1 MTLDYREVQKQVHE
15 LGKNA
20 QAREA
25 QLKAQRERARNL
37 LAQHAVEQER
47 LRQRVAQVVSSYEAT
62 LRCALPVSEPLD
74 AAFPEPSPNE
84 AVTVIAADGSQINPD
99 RHAEVNYALVNAGA
113 IVMVPGGSQAPQT
126 QVTSQLFYEEDL
138 YTATGTLTEDLVAL
152 RRDLNERAVL
162 LKLALSAQAPVI
174 TLTDGPMELWGA
186 KGADTEGAAE
196 YKRSLENYQNVLKQL
211 CNLKAVTAGY
221 VDKPGADLVV
231 RLLEVACTPDDELK
245 SIRTH
250 HPLRGCRD
258 IDLFRSILQPGDR
271 SAVFQMQSKSM
282 VNYPGELAIH
292 FFYINVGRP
301 DHPKMARVE
310 IPAWVAQSSTM
321 LDDLHA
327 TLANQCRIMGA
338 HSFPY
343 LLHRA
348 HETAVVTLQDQQ
360 QVTNMIIMELRNQG
374 VSIGEGSGKQA
385 AKDLPGR
392 TRYGV

>member
-25 QLKAQRERARNL
+25 QLQTQRERARNL
-37 LAQHAVEQER
+37 LAQHAGELEV
-47 LRQRVAQVVSSYEAT
+47 LRQKVARVVSSYDAT
-62 LRCALPVSEPLD
+62 LRCALPVDEPLD
-74 AAFPEPSPNE
+74 AVFPAPLQNE
-84 AVTVIAADGSQINPD
+84 AVTIVAADGSQINPD

-113 IVMVPGGSQAPQT
+113 IVMMPGTAQAPQT

-162 LKLALSAQAPVI
+162 LKLALSSKPPVI

-196 YKRSLENYQNVLKQL
+196 YKRSLEDYQNVLKQL

-231 RLLEVACTPDDELK
+231 RLLEVASTPEDELK
-245 SIRTH
+245 GIRTQR
-250 HPLRGCRD
+250 PLRGCRD
-258 IDLFRSILQPGDR
+258 IDLFRGILQSGDR

-292 FFYINVGRP
+292 FFYLNVGRS

-321 LDDLHA
+321 LNDLHA
-327 TLANQCRIMGA
+327 TLVSQCRIMGA
-338 HSFPY
+338 RSFPY

-360 QVTNMIIMELRNQG
+360 QVTNMIIMELRHQG
-374 VSIGEGSGKQA
+374 IGIGEGSEKQA